1 MKEKFDETP
10 LDETPLDET
19 PMNDEPL
26 HYFTIKLL
34 FGSMFGCEL
43 NVVAGDYFLL
53 INPSSTLQDEN
64 SGISSVQ
71 EHAVHYTLNTL
82 YIPCNV
88 LSPNIILR
96 LSNRLENEEKS
107 GYSVEILDV
116 SGNETKLIDE
126 NEIFTHE
133 HICFAF
139 KQSEKKWTEDVLNYN
154 LQSTE
159 QKNELILANH
169 DIVEF
174 FNKRK
179 NRAIAFG
186 LFILFLLLI
195 SASIVWYK
203 KVESDWHVL
212 TLNNVL
218 SGSPSPLEIVKSRDD
233 KTIFVLAQKL
243 QEMEWAQ
250 EALFIKIKDS
260 QNVIPIWLAQHRED
274 TVAQLHHAGYPVLQL
289 DYTVPQYPVLAIH
302 RALSE
307 AEEKNL
313 KSAVLQKIPF
323 AMDIKFI
330 VKNKEQ
336 LLKEAKQGLESL
348 HIAYR
353 KINTDVGYSLII
365 RDALSDNVLT
375 ALSQYI
381 KNFNNQWGNR
391 IINFSINLDE
401 NWLQDKS
408 YVDSSNG
415 YLFLNPRHWYF
426 PLKKRDIDYD

>member
-1 MKEKFDETP
+1 MS
-10 LDETPLDET
+10 
-19 PMNDEPL
+19 DEPL

-64 SGISSVQ
+64 SEISSEQ

-82 YIPCNV
+82 YVPCNV

-96 LSNRLENEEKS
+96 LSNRLENEDKT

-116 SGNETKLIDE
+116 SGNEIKLIDE

-139 KQSEKKWTEDVLNYN
+139 KQSEKIWSEDVLNYN

-159 QKNELILANH
+159 KKSELISANH
-169 DIVEF
+169 DIAEF

-186 LFILFLLLI
+186 LFLLFLLLI

-203 KVESDWHVL
+203 RVESDRHVL

-218 SGSPSPLEIVKSRDD
+218 SGSPSPLEVVKSRDD

-250 EALFIKIKDS
+250 EALFIKIKDN
-260 QNVIPIWLAQHRED
+260 QNVVPIWLAQHKEY
-274 TVAQLHHAGYPVLQL
+274 TLALLYQAGYPVLQL
-289 DYTVPQYPVLAIH
+289 DYSTPQHPVLAVYLP
-302 RALSE
+302 LSK
-307 AEEKNL
+307 AEEENL
-313 KSAVLQKIPF
+313 KSVLLQKIPF
-323 AMDIKFI
+323 ATDIGFI
-330 VKNKEQ
+330 VKDKDQ
-336 LLKEAKQGLESL
+336 LLKEAKLGLDRL

-353 KINTDVGYSLII
+353 KINNEVGYSLII
-365 RDALSDNVLT
+365 RDALSDSVLT
-375 ALSQYI
+375 SLSQYI
-381 KNFNNQWGNR
+381 KNFNSQWGSN

-426 PLKKRDIDYD
+426 PLKKRDINYD

>member
-1 MKEKFDETP
+1 MKEKVDEIP
-10 LDETPLDET
+10 LDETPTSD
-19 PMNDEPL
+19 NPL
-26 HYFTIKLL
+26 NNFTIKLL
-34 FGSMFGCEL
+34 FGPMFGCEL
-43 NVVAGDYFLL
+43 NVTAGDYFLI
-53 INPSSTLQDEN
+53 INPSSTLQDETA
-64 SGISSVQ
+64 GISSVQ

-96 LSNRLENEEKS
+96 LSHRLENEDKA
-107 GYSVEILDV
+107 GYGVEILDV
-116 SGNETKLIDE
+116 SGNENVLVDE
-126 NEIFTHE
+126 NEIFTHG

-139 KQSEKKWTEDVLNYN
+139 KQSEKIWSEDILNYN

-159 QKNELILANH
+159 QKSERVLANH
-169 DIVEF
+169 DIARF

-186 LFILFLLLI
+186 LFLLFLLLI

-203 KVESDWHVL
+203 KIESDRHVL
-212 TLNNVL
+212 TLNSVL
-218 SGSPSPLEIVKSRDD
+218 SGSPSPLEVVKSRDD

-250 EALFIKIKDS
+250 EALFIKIKDN
-260 QNVIPIWLAQHRED
+260 QNVVPVWLAQHKEE
-274 TVAQLHHAGYPVLQL
+274 TIALLYQAGYPVLQL
-289 DYTVPQYPVLAIH
+289 DYSTPQHPVLAIYLP
-302 RALSE
+302 LSKT
-307 AEEKNL
+307 EEENL
-313 KSAVLQKIPF
+313 KSILLQKIPF
-323 AMDIKFI
+323 ATDIKLI
-330 VKNKEQ
+330 VKDKNQ
-336 LLKEAKQGLESL
+336 LLKEARQGLDRL

-353 KINTDVGYSLII
+353 KINTEVGYSLII
-365 RDALSDNVLT
+365 RDALSDSVLT
-375 ALSQYI
+375 SLNQYI
-381 KNFNNQWGNR
+381 KKFNSQWGSN

-426 PLKKRDIDYD
+426 PLKKRDINYD